1 MSQTIGQSRLFNI
14 GPMTKICGSAGLKP
28 QKPNRTGCE
37 LRKTIA
43 TGLDTVFQSGAFYK
57 TSYQIMLKYA
67 KHRSFIS
74 CYQLDPRNLLGS
86 LVLFELSNSSLAP

>member
-1 MSQTIGQSRLFNI
+1 MSQTIGQSMLFNI
-14 GPMTKICGSAGLKP
+14 VPMTKICGSAGLKP
-28 QKPNRTGCE
+28 QKTNRTGCE
-37 LRKTIA
+37 LIA

-74 CYQLDPRNLLGS
+74 CYQLGPRNLLGS